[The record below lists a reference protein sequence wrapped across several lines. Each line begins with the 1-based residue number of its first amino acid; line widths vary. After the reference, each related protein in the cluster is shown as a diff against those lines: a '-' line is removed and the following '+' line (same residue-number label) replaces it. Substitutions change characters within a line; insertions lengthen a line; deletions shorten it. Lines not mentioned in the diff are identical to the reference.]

1 MKIAIFSDIHAN
13 YQALEAI
20 ISDIKESNF
29 DKVYFL
35 GDALSKGPNPR
46 ECLELIME
54 NNIEMVLGN
63 HELYFLRGVEI
74 DNLISDIEKEHQAW
88 IRSQLT
94 DKHRDYLLKCDLEKY
109 LEVDGL
115 KFSFRHFLMKDINKG
130 YPFYLIDVLN
140 TNNINDII
148 ESHEEDIMFIGHE
161 HRIFE
166 IHHENKKLIDVGS
179 SGCLDNDK
187 TYYMVLN
194 IKDGKYTLEKEEL
207 SYDREKFEKV
217 FFESNYPEKDF
228 IAGIFFGL

>member
-20 ISDIKESNF
+20 ISDIKENNF

-35 GDALSKGPNPR
+35 GDALSKGPNPK

-54 NNIEMVLGN
+54 NDIEMVLGN

-88 IRSQLT
+88 IRSQLS

-115 KFSFRHFLMKDINKG
+115 KFSFRHFLMKDKNKD

-148 ESHEEDIMFIGHE
+148 ENHEEDIMFIGHE

-166 IHHENKKLIDVGS
+166 IHRDNKKLIDVGS
-179 SGCLDNDK
+179 SGCLNSDK
-187 TYYMVLN
+187 TYYMILN
-194 IKDGKYTLEKEEL
+194 VSDGKYTLEKKEL

-217 FFESNYPEKDF
+217 FMESDYPEKEI

>member
-94 DKHRDYLLKCDLEKY
+94 DKHRNYLLKCDLEKY

-115 KFSFRHFLMKDINKG
+115 KFSFRHFLMKDINKD

-166 IHHENKKLIDVGS
+166 IHHENKKIIDVGS

-194 IKDGKYTLEKEEL
+194 IKDGKYTLEKKEL
-207 SYDREKFEKV
+207 SYDREKFEKT
-217 FFESNYPEKDF
+217 FRESNYPEKDF